1 MICKAKGQA
10 CNVRCGGILLL
21 AAPISSSAAVVGL
34 IITSKINSSE
44 RIRSRQKGPAVAS
57 VAGLEEQFEQT
68 ILKSDW
74 PYAVDRLWPPL
85 TFQRYQS
92 CWKDT

>member
-10 CNVRCGGILLL
+10 CNVKCGGILLL
-21 AAPISSSAAVVGL
+21 AASISSSAAVGL

-44 RIRSRQKGPAVAS
+44 IICRQKGPAVAS
-57 VAGLEEQFEQT
+57 EAGLEEQFEQA

-74 PYAVDRLWPPL
+74 PYAVDGLWPPL

>member
-1 MICKAKGQA
+1 LICKAKGQA
-10 CNVRCGGILLL
+10 CNVKCGILLL
-21 AAPISSSAAVVGL
+21 AASNSSSAAVGL
-34 IITSKINSSE
+34 IITRKINSSE

-57 VAGLEEQFEQT
+57 VAGLEEQFEQA